1 MGSLGP
7 PPVPVVDQ
15 HGDGSGNAPPKVE
28 RSHLDNSRNISLAVT
43 SLLES
48 MAGNPELHS
57 EADAK
62 VILAIIRDAQ
72 SAAARE
78 LQAGIGTVPLPG
90 PTTGRPPVEPS
101 SRP

>member
-1 MGSLGP
+1 MGMPAGKLTPSPEQGLAG
-7 PPVPVVDQ
+7 
-15 HGDGSGNAPPKVE
+15 GGGAPPKVE

-48 MAGNPELHS
+48 MAGSPQLHS
-57 EADAK
+57 DADAE

-78 LQAGIGTVPLPG
+78 LQAGIGNVPLPG
-90 PTTGRPPVEPS
+90 PSGREPIEPNS
-101 SRP
+101 KP